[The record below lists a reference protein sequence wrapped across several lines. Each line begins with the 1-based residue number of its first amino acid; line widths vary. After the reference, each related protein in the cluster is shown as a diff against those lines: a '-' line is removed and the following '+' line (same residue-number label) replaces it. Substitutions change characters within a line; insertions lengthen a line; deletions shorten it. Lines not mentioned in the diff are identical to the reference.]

1 MLSTVSDGDAVRWR
15 VPWFDGRASF
25 RAAWP
30 AVEAQLRRVFDHDK
44 FVNGKLTAELE
55 QAVARYTGARYAVGV
70 NSGADAL
77 YLVLCAVG
85 VGEGDEVLVSADA
98 EWSSV
103 AAVERAGATPVFTA
117 GKPDTGR
124 TRAVLAAHSHGRVPD
139 LGTLRK
145 IAAEAGVPLV
155 EDVSRA
161 VGSRHDGVHAG
172 LSGAAGALSFA
183 PDSPLGALGDAGM
196 VITDDRELAA
206 RCRMLRHHGRISEIP
221 GRATDVSSPAAM
233 IGVNS
238 KMDEIQAAVLLARLD
253 ALDGALARRREV
265 AARYTA
271 RLTGVGGLGLPDQEV
286 WPAYVVGT
294 DRRDDLATH
303 LTRAGVQ
310 TEIPRAATSLA
321 LPVHPD
327 LSADDVAYVCDAI
340 SRFYRGRRT

>member
-30 AVEAQLRRVFDHDK
+30 AVEAQINRVFAHDK

-55 QAVARYTGARYAVGV
+55 QAIARYTGARYAVGV

-77 YLVLCAVG
+77 YLVLRAVG
-85 VGEGDEVLVSADA
+85 VGEGDEVVVPADA

-103 AAVERAGATPVFTA
+103 AAVERAGATPVCTP
-117 GKPDTGR
+117 GKPGTGR
-124 TRAVLAAHSHGRVPD
+124 TGAVLAAHSYGRTPD

-145 IAAEAGVPLV
+145 IAAETGVPLV
-155 EDVSRA
+155 EDASRA
-161 VGSRHDGVHAG
+161 VGSRHEGVHAG

-196 VITDDRELAA
+196 VITDDRELAT
-206 RCRMLRHHGRISEIP
+206 RCMMLRHHGRISEAP
-221 GRATDVSSPAAM
+221 GRTTDVSSPAAL

-271 RLTGVGGLGLPDQEV
+271 RLTGISGLDLPDQEV
-286 WPAYVVGT
+286 WPAYVVEA
-294 DRRDDLATH
+294 DRRDDLAAH

-310 TEIPRAATSLA
+310 TEVPRAVTSLA

-327 LSADDVAYVCDAI
+327 LSAGDVDHACDAI
-340 SRFYRGRRT
+340 SRFYRGERA